1 MTAYEGANRI
11 YYGKRDMGLTGVT
24 RYRRQA
30 WTGKYIVQVEVV
42 REVSHSQ
49 RGVIIKKTYGTYF
62 RDAGEHEIVQLAAG
76 YGFITA
82 PETWTPPRPKPPAA
96 PR

>member
-11 YYGKRDMGLTGVT
+11 YYGKRDMGLTGET
-24 RYRRQA
+24 RHRRQA
-30 WTGKYIVQVEVV
+30 FTGKYILQVEVV

-49 RGVIIKKTYGTYF
+49 RGVTIKKTYGTYY
-62 RDAGEHEIVQLAAG
+62 RDAGEHEVVQLAAG
-76 YGFITA
+76 YGFITV
-82 PETWTPPRPKPPAA
+82 PETWTPQRPTPPAA